1 MYDELVSET
10 ITDAIE
16 TLQILKNP
24 NVSFLV
30 TDEERAGR
38 DEPGLN
44 VEQNRSQLPLV
55 LFAVAGSGK
64 TQSVFNVLAVNWG
77 YYLISGQI
85 SDSLAHQDSIL
96 ESCRGG
102 ASADTRWLFELF
114 QKIKAEN
121 NELPSGSQYSGGI
134 FELLANRQ
142 TLMNRWFNRIDTN
155 LGGAEPRHWLLFQT
169 TCTRR
174 YDPFIKTLKL
184 RMLSPQYSTLD
195 SPIPKM
201 TSLPQTV
208 MDEAQNE
215 LDPFWKDQPPL
226 INFMEATSGLQST
239 FAVSGTSLRIKDCR
253 ELICKAGGFVTQ
265 DQHVEDQICT
275 LLKVFRNVMDP
286 QQCYELAQMLVDRV
300 LKACTDESAGTQSND
315 ISAIA
320 STNIL
325 GDFYFTKELQKAKQ
339 AKDESTRKLLE
350 EQRDFL
356 IPALSSY
363 HKKKLEEL
371 LQRNFD
377 AKKCPEDMGPINY
390 DLRVIFTAHHQR
402 IWNWDGA
409 LPPPD
414 DSRAGDII
422 VPQEYSFLKLLREVF
437 ASRSLNLTPNIS
449 FPLILSDDCFS
460 TLLDAH
466 IKRLLRRIGYFCS
479 LGDNTIS
486 YEFWRIACPRTMV
499 FQNAED
505 TDGRKT
511 FFHRA
516 ETLLRKHVSAE
527 SRTACKWQCAADDA
541 AEEFR
546 QAFEENARIHDAT
559 AERRRCGIIRHS
571 ALFRGRMRWSI
582 VYIEHVFASYL
593 NSPNKPFPIEEKAKN
608 AANFIKSSLKQRIQL
623 LKSKSHYSLLKDLY
637 FTAIRAD
644 LMHKPSIF
652 PRDTSARMITEGFA
666 LLEADESRHTGSTY
680 AFKQKLSEP
689 IVVETVIEYL
699 RDIESD
705 CEDNFENVLRN
716 LLLDN
721 QDDASSFGKAA
732 EYYFAWVCAT

>member
-1 MYDELVSET
+1 M
-10 ITDAIE
+10 
-16 TLQILKNP
+16 
-24 NVSFLV
+24 
-30 TDEERAGR
+30 
-38 DEPGLN
+38 
-44 VEQNRSQLPLV
+44 
-55 LFAVAGSGK
+55 
-64 TQSVFNVLAVNWG
+64 
-77 YYLISGQI
+77 
-85 SDSLAHQDSIL
+85 
-96 ESCRGG
+96 
-102 ASADTRWLFELF
+102 
-114 QKIKAEN
+114 
-121 NELPSGSQYSGGI
+121 
-134 FELLANRQ
+134 
-142 TLMNRWFNRIDTN
+142 
-155 LGGAEPRHWLLFQT
+155 
-169 TCTRR
+169 
-174 YDPFIKTLKL
+174 
-184 RMLSPQYSTLD
+184 
-195 SPIPKM
+195 
-201 TSLPQTV
+201 
-208 MDEAQNE
+208 
-215 LDPFWKDQPPL
+215 
-226 INFMEATSGLQST
+226 
-239 FAVSGTSLRIKDCR
+239 
-253 ELICKAGGFVTQ
+253 
-265 DQHVEDQICT
+265 
-275 LLKVFRNVMDP
+275 
-286 QQCYELAQMLVDRV
+286 
-300 LKACTDESAGTQSND
+300 
-315 ISAIA
+315 
-320 STNIL
+320 
-325 GDFYFTKELQKAKQ
+325 
-339 AKDESTRKLLE
+339 
-350 EQRDFL
+350 
-356 IPALSSY
+356 
-363 HKKKLEEL
+363 
-371 LQRNFD
+371 
-377 AKKCPEDMGPINY
+377 
-390 DLRVIFTAHHQR
+390 
-402 IWNWDGA
+402 
-409 LPPPD
+409 PPPD

-623 LKSKSHYSLLKDLY
+623 LRSKSHYSLLKDLY

-716 LLLDN
+716 LILDN